1 MFAEKRIFQRDG
13 QLLWTLNRISPK
25 RSRTHKPMNRIDV
38 IQKIID
44 KTGAQNYLEIGV
56 ARGECFLSIK
66 AQRKIAVDPK
76 LRFLLKLKLKSQDAK
91 YYQLTS
97 DNFFA
102 KVKLPHGFDIVFIDG
117 LHTYQQSLK
126 DVENALSVLNENGVI
141 VMHDCNPPDAAAAH
155 PANSPGHAASL
166 GLPGWTG
173 GWCGDVW
180 KTVCHLRS
188 QRMDLRIFTLDCDCG
203 LGIVTKGK
211 PENQLELAEVDLRKL
226 TYDDLAKSRNQFLNL
241 KDENSLSE
249 FLQTI

>member
-1 MFAEKRIFQRDG
+1 
-13 QLLWTLNRISPK
+13 
-25 RSRTHKPMNRIDV
+25 MNRIDV

-44 KTGAQNYLEIGV
+44 KTGAQSYLEIGV

-66 AQRKIAVDPK
+66 VQRKVAVDPK
-76 LRFLLKLKLKSQDAK
+76 LRFFLKFKLRSQGAG
-91 YYQLTS
+91 YYQLAS
-97 DNFFA
+97 DDFFA
-102 KVKLPHGFDIVFIDG
+102 KVKLPHGFDVVFIDG

-141 VMHDCNPPDAAAAH
+141 VMHDCNPPGAAAAH

-188 QRMDLRIFTLDCDCG
+188 QRTDLRVFTLDCDCG
-203 LGIVTKGK
+203 LVIVTKGK
-211 PENQLELAEVDLRKL
+211 PDNQLDLTESRFAKIEL
-226 TYDDLAKSRNQFLNL
+226 
-241 KDENSLSE
+241 
-249 FLQTI
+249 